1 MPFKKGDPNINRK
14 GRPVGT
20 GHKQRREE
28 LEKIMTTEEMY
39 QHLAG
44 LIRSDAVADKDKLV
58 ALKTMLAY
66 AEGTPTQRKEIQ
78 HEVAEGMDGKIELT
92 FGTSKKKDEEPC
104 DNDCNKDDCG
114 CE

>member
-1 MPFKKGDPNINRK
+1 MPFKKGDPNINRN
-14 GRPVGT
+14 GRPKGS

-44 LIRSDAVADKDKLV
+44 LIRSEMVADKDKLV

-78 HEVAEGMDGKIELT
+78 HEVAEGMDGKISLT
-92 FGTSKKKDEEPC
+92 FGTTKKTEEKTC
-104 DNDCNKDDCG
+104 GEDCNEEDCG
-114 CE
+114 CK